1 VSLASPRVWWVRS
14 PIPAYAILSHTW
26 GPDADEV
33 TFDDW
38 TNGTG
43 KDKFGY
49 KKIQFC
55 GRQARQ
61 DHVKYFWIDTCCIN
75 KKNKAELSHAI
86 NSMFRWY
93 RNAIFIGIFMKF

>member
-1 VSLASPRVWWVRS
+1 VRS